1 MTKMKKI
8 KKIQKMIIVKAEKI
22 LNKGKVKEKIVIK
35 IPYQMKKNIIRII
48 LIKTIQTNI
57 HQNIMMIKNK
67 IINISMIEQKII
79 SELMTNLDQFQ
90 DHKRDKKIK
99 KETLEREATV
109 TMKKKIMKMRN
120 RKNIHKICQ
129 EIEAKAIIIIIM
141 KMKDRENYQ
150 KIN

>member
-79 SELMTNLDQFQ
+79 SELMTNLNQFQ

-120 RKNIHKICQ
+120 RKNIQKICQ

-141 KMKDRENYQ
+141 NMKDRENYQ